1 MLNAS
6 TMKLLACALMV
17 VDHLG
22 IIFFPQSVALRL
34 FGRLVMPVFS
44 YMIVEGYRHTRDVT
58 AYLGRLL
65 IFALCSQF
73 IYAWAFAYAV
83 PQMNVIFTLAL
94 GLYAV
99 YSFEK
104 TGSYSGLALCCV
116 AAEAAHVSYGFPGV
130 LMVFAIH
137 RSFDDLKTMFV
148 SLLGVTAL
156 MSVRSL
162 IFKAIQEPGFQLSI
176 DYLLRHG
183 GITVLVEPFAA
194 CSVVFFVLY
203 NHERGWNLKY
213 LFYLFYPGHLAVL
226 GIIKHWK

>member
-22 IIFFPQSVALRL
+22 IIFFPESVALRL

-65 IFALCSQF
+65 IFALCSQY
-73 IYAWAFAYAV
+73 IYSWAFAYAV

-104 TGSYSGLALCCV
+104 TGSYSGLLLCCL

-137 RSFDDLKTMFV
+137 RSFDDLKKMFV
-148 SLLGVTAL
+148 NLLAVTVL
-156 MSVRSL
+156 MSIRSL
-162 IFKAIQEPGFQLSI
+162 VFKAIQEPDFQLSLG
-176 DYLLRHG
+176 YLLHHG

-194 CSVVFFVLY
+194 CSVVFFALY

-226 GIIKHWK
+226 GLIKHWK